1 MIRAIALDD
10 EPLALKVIESF
21 CASNERIV
29 LVKTFTKPS
38 EAREFLATNEVHLI
52 FCDIQ
57 MPSIT
62 GINFIRELTSKPM
75 IIFTT
80 AFSEYAAVSYE
91 LNAIDYLLKPIN
103 KDRFD
108 QAITKANDYYLHL
121 QSKED
126 SGQQFLFVRAEYSL
140 VKIALSEILYFE
152 TMDDY
157 IKIHLKDKKPILTL
171 LSMKKMLERLPKNQF
186 VRVHRSYIVPIEKIS
201 SVRGK
206 SLFLGTQEIP
216 IGESYKKDF
225 FDNYRV

>member
-1 MIRAIALDD
+1 MIHAIALDD

-62 GINFIRELTSKPM
+62 GINFIRELTAKPM

-108 QAITKANDYYLHL
+108 QAISKANDYYLHL

-171 LSMKKMLERLPKNQF
+171 LSMKKMLERLTKNQF
-186 VRVHRSYIVPIEKIS
+186 VRVHRSYIVPFEKIS
-201 SVRGK
+201 SVRSK

>member
-21 CASNERIV
+21 CASNERVV
-29 LVKTFTKPS
+29 LEKTFTKPS

-62 GINFIRELTSKPM
+62 GINFVRELTSKPM

>member
-29 LVKTFTKPS
+29 LDKTFTKPS

-62 GINFIRELTSKPM
+62 GINFIRELTAKPM

-108 QAITKANDYYLHL
+108 QAISKANDYYLHL

>member
-1 MIRAIALDD
+1 MIHAIALDD

-38 EAREFLATNEVHLI
+38 EAREFLTTNEVHLI

-108 QAITKANDYYLHL
+108 QAISKANDYYLHL

>member
-21 CASNERIV
+21 CASNERVV
-29 LVKTFTKPS
+29 LEKTFTKPS

-108 QAITKANDYYLHL
+108 QAISKANDYYLHL

-206 SLFLGTQEIP
+206 SLFLGAQEIP

>member
-21 CASNERIV
+21 CSSNERIV

-108 QAITKANDYYLHL
+108 QAISKANDYYLHL

>member
-1 MIRAIALDD
+1 MIHAIALDD

-91 LNAIDYLLKPIN
+91 
-103 KDRFD
+103 
-108 QAITKANDYYLHL
+108 QA
-121 QSKED
+121 
-126 SGQQFLFVRAEYSL
+126 
-140 VKIALSEILYFE
+140 
-152 TMDDY
+152 
-157 IKIHLKDKKPILTL
+157 
-171 LSMKKMLERLPKNQF
+171 
-186 VRVHRSYIVPIEKIS
+186 
-201 SVRGK
+201 
-206 SLFLGTQEIP
+206 
-216 IGESYKKDF
+216 
-225 FDNYRV
+225 

>member
-1 MIRAIALDD
+1 
-10 EPLALKVIESF
+10 LALKVIESF
-21 CASNERIV
+21 CASNDRIV

-108 QAITKANDYYLHL
+108 QAISKANDYYLHL

>member
-21 CASNERIV
+21 CASNERVV
-29 LVKTFTKPS
+29 LEKTFTKPS

-108 QAITKANDYYLHL
+108 QAISKANDYYLHL

>member
-1 MIRAIALDD
+1 MIHAIALDD

-38 EAREFLATNEVHLI
+38 EAREFLTTNEVHLI

-57 MPSIT
+57 MPSMT
-62 GINFIRELTSKPM
+62 GINFIRQLTSKPM

-91 LNAIDYLLKPIN
+91 LNAIDYLLKPIK

-108 QAITKANDYYLHL
+108 QAISKANDYYLHL

-157 IKIHLKDKKPILTL
+157 IKINLKDKKPILTL

>member
-1 MIRAIALDD
+1 MIHAIALDD

-62 GINFIRELTSKPM
+62 GINFIRELTAKPM

-108 QAITKANDYYLHL
+108 QAISKANDYYLHL

-171 LSMKKMLERLPKNQF
+171 FSMKKILERLTKNQF

-201 SVRGK
+201 SVRSK

>member
-21 CASNERIV
+21 CASNERVV
-29 LVKTFTKPS
+29 LEKTFTKPS

-52 FCDIQ
+52 FCDVQ

-62 GINFIRELTSKPM
+62 GINFVRELASKPM
-75 IIFTT
+75 VIFTT

-103 KDRFD
+103 KARFD
-108 QAITKANDYYLHL
+108 QAVSKANDFFQHL
-121 QSKED
+121 QSKEET
-126 SGQQFLFVRAEYSL
+126 SQQFLYVRAEYSL
-140 VKIALSEILYFE
+140 VKIPLSDIFYFE

-157 IKIHLKDKKPILTL
+157 IQIHLKDKKPILTL
-171 LSMKKMLERLPKNQF
+171 MSMKKMLERLPKNQF
-186 VRVHRSYIVPIEKIS
+186 VRVHRSYIVPFEKIS

-206 SLFLGTQEIP
+206 SLFLETQEIP

-225 FDNYRV
+225 FENYHV

>member
-108 QAITKANDYYLHL
+108 QAISKANDYYLHL

>member
-1 MIRAIALDD
+1 MIHAIALDD

-108 QAITKANDYYLHL
+108 QAISKANDYYLHL

>member
-21 CASNERIV
+21 CASNQSIV
-29 LVKTFTKPS
+29 LEKSFTKPS
-38 EAREFLATNEVHLI
+38 QAREFLETNEIHLI

-62 GINFIRELTSKPM
+62 GINFVRELKSKPM

-103 KDRFD
+103 KHRFD
-108 QAITKANDYYLHL
+108 QAISKANDYFQHL

-126 SGQQFLFVRAEYSL
+126 PSQQFLFVRAEYSL
-140 VKIALSEILYFE
+140 VKIPFSDILYFE

-171 LSMKKMLERLPKNQF
+171 MSMKKMFERLPKQLF
-186 VRVHRSYIVPIEKIS
+186 VRVHRSYIVPLNKIT

-206 SLFLGTQEIP
+206 SLFLESQEIP
-216 IGESYKKDF
+216 IGERYKKDF
-225 FDNYRV
+225 FENYHV

>member
-21 CASNERIV
+21 CASNERVV
-29 LVKTFTKPS
+29 LEKTFTKPS

-62 GINFIRELTSKPM
+62 GINFVRELTSKPM

-108 QAITKANDYYLHL
+108 QAISKANDYYLHL

>member
-21 CASNERIV
+21 CASNERVV
-29 LVKTFTKPS
+29 LEKTFTKPS

-108 QAITKANDYYLHL
+108 HAISKANDYYLHL

>member
-29 LVKTFTKPS
+29 LDKTFTKPS

-108 QAITKANDYYLHL
+108 QAISKANDYYLHL

-126 SGQQFLFVRAEYSL
+126 SDQQFLFVRAEYSL

>member
-1 MIRAIALDD
+1 MIHAIALDD

-62 GINFIRELTSKPM
+62 GINFIRELTAKPM

-108 QAITKANDYYLHL
+108 QAISKANDYYLHL

-171 LSMKKMLERLPKNQF
+171 LSMKKMLERLTKNQF

-201 SVRGK
+201 SVRSK

>member
-1 MIRAIALDD
+1 MIHAIALDD

-62 GINFIRELTSKPM
+62 GINFIRELTAKPM

-108 QAITKANDYYLHL
+108 QAISKPNDYYLQL

-171 LSMKKMLERLPKNQF
+171 LSMKKMLERLTKNQF
-186 VRVHRSYIVPIEKIS
+186 LRVNR
-201 SVRGK
+201 
-206 SLFLGTQEIP
+206 
-216 IGESYKKDF
+216 
-225 FDNYRV
+225 